1 MSGSKHSPPISK
13 INKDAHLRCSLE
25 NLKKFLWEQVF
36 LGCFYARQQLLNRDG
51 ADLYAKM
58 QLLDGIGDATLSSA
72 IAHKINAGMGSN
84 DIISYLANEKKTTD
98 NHPLVDPAA
107 SCLSI
112 IENKHIAFKGGT
124 RYPYSIQTMHRLIK
138 KPIETFQNL
147 IRLEIVLGKLTDP
160 LPEVLQKIGIPSV
173 QRESKETRLMR
184 EENKLAEA
192 ACKYAN
198 EFLAT
203 LIPQLEERD
212 PLSNLVQISNE
223 NGLITLSISRHSLT
237 SFVDVVGLDSVVGS
251 IRSKLKI
258 SLSDASSDKSST
270 SDCDKPSP
278 SDISFTEILENLGS
292 WYEQCHT
299 GVLKRLDQ
307 VPRLI
312 ASVLYFDLRFALQ
325 NRAFSLYDKYFD
337 NLEFRHRFG
346 EYKVKRDSTK
356 LQLCITYLLDY
367 HLYHVSSPQNDLS
380 DPNGDVH
387 KTEDLSEE
395 LKRYFNSEKKADGSY
410 YPPLEKW
417 VNPNESP
424 MKERFKKTLDIRNL
438 SKIDSSNLVSKQ
450 KMDSREA
457 SCYPVG
463 MIQPPLWFTERVS
476 D

>member
-1 MSGSKHSPPISK
+1 MSRSKQSPPVNK
-13 INKDAHLRCSLE
+13 INKDAHLRGSLE

-58 QLLDGIGDATLSSA
+58 QLLDGIGDATLSSV

-84 DIISYLANEKKTTD
+84 DIISYLANEKKTTE
-98 NHPLVDPAA
+98 NHPLVNPAA

-138 KPIETFQNL
+138 KPIEIFQNL
-147 IRLEIVLGKLTDP
+147 IRLEIDLGKLTDP
-160 LPEVLQKIGIPSV
+160 LPEVFQKVGIPGV
-173 QRESKETRLMR
+173 QWGSEETQLMR
-184 EENKLAEA
+184 EENDIAKK
-192 ACKYAN
+192 ACEYAN
-198 EFLAT
+198 KFLAT
-203 LIPQLEERD
+203 LTPQFEERD

-223 NGLITLSISRHSLT
+223 NGLITLTMNRHLLT
-237 SFVDVVGLDSVVGS
+237 SFVDVVGLDSIAGS
-251 IRSKLKI
+251 IRSKLKV

-270 SDCDKPSP
+270 SDSNNPSTSEP
-278 SDISFTEILENLGS
+278 SFTEILENLGS

-299 GVLKRLDQ
+299 DVLIRLDQ

-325 NRAFSLYDKYFD
+325 YRDFSLYDERFD
-337 NLEFRHRFG
+337 NLNFRRRFG

-367 HLYHVSSPQNDLS
+367 HLYHVSCPQNDLS

-395 LKRYFNSEKKADGSY
+395 LKRYLNSEKKTDGTY
-410 YPPLEKW
+410 YSPLEKW

-438 SKIDSSNLVSKQ
+438 SKIDSSQQVSKQ
-450 KMDSREA
+450 KMDSRKA